1 MVQFET
7 FSTGG
12 LEPRRKL
19 EYWNETAC
27 HSFTPIVSDPVDIR
41 SFNGELTRTL
51 VGDLRLAEVYSDP
64 QIVQHTRSHVARS
77 SELMFFLHMPLEG
90 TCTARQDGREAYLRP
105 GDFALCD
112 TSRPYDLIFTGSN
125 RMFVLG
131 IPDDVMRRYIA
142 SPESVVSIRMPGDAG
157 LSGMLSHL
165 LRTFWRQ
172 YRKELD
178 AVMGPH
184 TMSAALDLMASA
196 YSTLPQ
202 TRAQRSALVAAH
214 RVRIIDY
221 IEAHLADPDLTP
233 TSIARACKITTRYLH
248 QLFSEGSETVSRYI
262 LRRRLEECARALR
275 RPAQRGHTVTSIAF
289 HFGFNSPTHF
299 GRAFRAQ
306 FGMTPREY
314 RRQCTE
320 GGA

>member
-7 FSTGG
+7 FSTTG

-19 EYWNETAC
+19 EYWNESAC

-41 SFNGELTRTL
+41 SFSGLLTRTL
-51 VGDLRLAEVYSDP
+51 IGDLRLAEVYSDP
-64 QIVQHTRSHVARS
+64 QTVQHSRSHVARS

-90 TCTARQDGREAYLRP
+90 PCTARQDGREAVLRP

-112 TSRPYDLIFTGSN
+112 TSRPYDLIFKDPN

-131 IPDDVMRRYIA
+131 IPDSIMRRYIA
-142 SPESVVSIRMPGDAG
+142 TPESVVSIRMPGDSG
-157 LSGMLSHL
+157 LSGMLSSL
-165 LRTFWRQ
+165 LRAFWRQ
-172 YRKELD
+172 YRTELD
-178 AVMGPH
+178 SVMGPH
-184 TMSAALDLMASA
+184 TMNAALDLMASA

-202 TRAQRSALVAAH
+202 AQAHRSSLVAAH
-214 RVRIIDY
+214 RVRILDY
-221 IEAHLADPDLTP
+221 IEAHLGDPDLTP
-233 TSIARACKITTRYLH
+233 SSIAKACKITTRYLH
-248 QLFSEGSETVSRYI
+248 QLFSEGSETVARYI
-262 LRRRLEECARALR
+262 LRRRLDECSRALR
-275 RPAQRGHTVTSIAF
+275 RASQRGHTVTSIAF

-314 RRQCTE
+314 RRQN
-320 GGA
+320 AD